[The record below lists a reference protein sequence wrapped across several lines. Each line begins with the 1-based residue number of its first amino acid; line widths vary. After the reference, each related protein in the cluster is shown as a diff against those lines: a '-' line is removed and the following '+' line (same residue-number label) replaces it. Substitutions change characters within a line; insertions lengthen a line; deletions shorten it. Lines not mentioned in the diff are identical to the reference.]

1 MTQHKT
7 YSQSDQISEEG
18 QQLVEL
24 TVARLGHLW
33 HDRRV
38 DPGID
43 GEIELVDPVGRSAS
57 NVHVARE
64 G

>member
-1 MTQHKT
+1 MALHET
-7 YSQSDQISEEG
+7 YSQSGQIGEEG
-18 QQLVEL
+18 QQLVGL

-38 DPGID
+38 DLGID
-43 GEIELVDPVGRSAS
+43 GEIELVDPVAWSAS